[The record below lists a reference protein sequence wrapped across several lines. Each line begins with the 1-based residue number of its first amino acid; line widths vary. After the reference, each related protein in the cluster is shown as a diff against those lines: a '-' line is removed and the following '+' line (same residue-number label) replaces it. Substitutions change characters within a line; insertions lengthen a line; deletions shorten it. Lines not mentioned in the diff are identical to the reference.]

1 MAGNQPHKQTTGS
14 ASHSASHT
22 ASQGAGKW
30 HAANLIPRLFRTT
43 AFRVTIVYMLL
54 FIVAVGLLGAFIYRA
69 TIVEQRSKVE
79 QELREEI
86 FLFNAVYEDKG
97 LLGLGRFMDKR
108 VSLSHTV
115 LYYMV
120 VPPYGNKIAGNLTNF
135 PTGDYQKDELFEF
148 TYELVSRNESDPF
161 GEPVVEVRPA
171 MALVTRFPPRGRQSL
186 GPLVLVGRD
195 VTDIVSIRNA
205 ARAAI
210 FRVGLATLVL
220 GLLVGIASS
229 RAFLQRLDDIN
240 RTASAIRS
248 GDLTKRI
255 PLSGAGD
262 EFDNLA
268 VHLNMMLDQIERLM
282 VGMRQVSDNIAHDL
296 RSPLTR
302 IRSRLDD
309 ALRADDASQR
319 QALAETAEDVERLLA
334 TFNALLAM
342 TRIESGE
349 RRKGFEVIDLK
360 ALVEEIAEL
369 YEPAAEDAGFELAI
383 HMEPVSPIHA
393 SRELI
398 SQALSNL
405 LDNAFKYARYENG
418 QSTRPKI
425 EIRLT
430 PKLGGGA
437 LLEILDNGPGVAPQ
451 DRERILNRFVR
462 LDQSRTTTGSG
473 LGLSMVAAVAA
484 AHHAG
489 LSIGDGL
496 ARPNRDNGDEGYG
509 LGVRIA
515 FPPVEQKAGQLA
527 NSGAESAKS
536 KETTDL
542 AQS

>member
-205 ARAAI
+205 ARSAI

-515 FPPVEQKAGQLA
+515 FPPVEKKVGQLA

>member
-1 MAGNQPHKQTTGS
+1 MAGNRPHEQARDDVSQDVGQS
-14 ASHSASHT
+14 AD
-22 ASQGAGKW
+22 KW
-30 HAANLIPRLFRTT
+30 RVANLVPRLFRTT

-54 FIVAVGLLGAFIYRA
+54 FVVAVGLLGAFIYRA

-86 FLFNAVYEDKG
+86 FLFHAVYEDKG

-135 PTGDYQKDELFEF
+135 PTGDYKKDELFEF
-148 TYELVSRNESDPF
+148 TYELVSRNDNDPF
-161 GEPVVEVRPA
+161 GEPAIEVRPA

-205 ARAAI
+205 ARSAI
-210 FRVGLATLVL
+210 FHVGLVTLVL
-220 GLLVGIASS
+220 GLVVGIASS

-255 PLSGAGD
+255 PLSGGGD

-268 VHLNMMLDQIERLM
+268 VHLNMMLEQIERLM

-319 QALAETAEDVERLLA
+319 QALVETAEDVERLLA

-349 RRKGFEVIDLK
+349 RRKGFEVIDLGD
-360 ALVEEIAEL
+360 LVEEIAEL
-369 YEPAAEDAGFELAI
+369 YEPAAEEAGFELSC
-383 HMEPVSPIHA
+383 HMAPVPPIYA

-405 LDNAFKYARYENG
+405 LDNAFKYARHENG
-418 QSTRPKI
+418 QNPRPKI

-437 LLEILDNGPGVAPQ
+437 LLEVLDNGPGVAPQ
-451 DRERILNRFVR
+451 DRQRILNRFVR
-462 LDQSRTTTGSG
+462 LDQSRTSTGSG
-473 LGLSMVAAVAA
+473 LGLSMVAAVVA
-484 AHHAG
+484 AHHAS

-496 ARPNRDNGDEGYG
+496 ARPNPEDGEQGYG

-515 FPPVEQKAGQLA
+515 FPPAEKKAGQLA
-527 NSGAESAKS
+527 NSGAE
-536 KETTDL
+536 L
-542 AQS
+542 ARGEAATKPTHG